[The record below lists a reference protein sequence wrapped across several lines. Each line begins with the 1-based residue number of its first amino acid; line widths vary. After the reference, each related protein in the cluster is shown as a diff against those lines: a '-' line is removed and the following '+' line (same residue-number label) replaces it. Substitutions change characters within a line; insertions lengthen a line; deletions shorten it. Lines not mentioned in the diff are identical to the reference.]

1 MKTRLQHERKP
12 ARRIP
17 KDLPA
22 TRAMLRFLLKRH
34 SGHTH
39 ESLLEL
45 AAGWASEHGGTID
58 ETLYLLCRS

>member
-1 MKTRLQHERKP
+1 
-12 ARRIP
+12 
-17 KDLPA
+17 
-22 TRAMLRFLLKRH
+22 MLRFLLKRH